1 MGGIFSIDSKLMHYL
16 GLFAD
21 MIIVN
26 ILFLICCIPIITIGP
41 ALSGLYASMRQ
52 LANKEDD
59 NSNVKAF
66 FKGFVNGFSQIC
78 VANLIM
84 MVIEGIL
91 AYTILMCLY
100 YADTGVFMHW
110 LYPTIIA
117 VPVLILHSLIPV
129 FHSQF
134 SCTFSQLFRNVWI
147 LMLTHPLHA
156 LISAILFWIPPVLF
170 LFAPALFIRATMILL
185 TLYFSLSAY
194 AIVLLFRKSFK
205 KLIDNFYSE
214 SEE

>member
-26 ILFLICCIPIITIGP
+26 ILFLLCCVPIITIGP

-91 AYTILMCLY
+91 AYTILMCLS

-117 VPVLILHSLIPV
+117 VPVLIFHSLIPA

-156 LISAILFWIPPVLF
+156 LISAILFWIPLVLF
-170 LFAPALFIRATMILL
+170 IFALALFIRATMILL